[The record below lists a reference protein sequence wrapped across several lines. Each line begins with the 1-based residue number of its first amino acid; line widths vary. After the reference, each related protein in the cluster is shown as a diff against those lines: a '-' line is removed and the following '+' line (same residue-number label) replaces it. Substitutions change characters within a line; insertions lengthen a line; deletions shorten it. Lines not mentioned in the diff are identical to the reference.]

1 MANVSRTTVKQIL
14 DDIQIRLP
22 HEYSRESLILWINET
37 MKKIYKDIALQD
49 CYSFITS
56 AGQNVYSLPENCS
69 IDMIT
74 SVTMSSNPRTAQN
87 PYDWGTFE
95 EIRSYIPDEKM
106 NVSGYYDATE
116 GTIGLYPVPQDVRKV
131 FIYYLKKPKMITHE
145 DDYIELDDNFVDLI
159 KYNVM
164 SIIAISGHNPDIELA
179 NEYILLYNN
188 LVQKA
193 NESKNEQQQRYP
205 IIRSV
210 YRNKVRMRR
219 G

>member
-22 HEYSRESLILWINET
+22 HEYSPESLILWINET

-74 SVTMSSNPRTAQN
+74 SVTISSNPRTAQN

-145 DDYIELDDNFVDLI
+145 DNYIELDDNFVDLI

-164 SIIAISGHNPDIELA
+164 SIIAMSGHNPDIELA

-205 IIRSV
+205 IIRNV
-210 YRNKVRMRR
+210 NRNKVRMRR

>member
-14 DDIQIRLP
+14 EDIQVRLP
-22 HEYSRESLILWINET
+22 HEYKKESLFLWINET
-37 MKKIYKDIALQD
+37 MKKIYKDLALQD

-74 SVTMSSNPRTAQN
+74 SVTISNKPRTPENQ
-87 PYDWGTFE
+87 YDWGGFS

-106 NVSGYYDATE
+106 TVSGYYDATE
-116 GTIGLYPVPQDVRKV
+116 GTIGIYPVPQDARKV
-131 FIYYLKKPKMITHE
+131 FVYYLKKPKMITDE
-145 DDYIELDDNFVDLI
+145 NDYIELDDNFVDLI

-164 SIIAISGHNPDIELA
+164 SIIAMSGYNPDVELA

-188 LVQKA
+188 LVLKA

-205 IIRSV
+205 IIRNV
-210 YRNKVRMRR
+210 NGIKLKRR
-219 G
+219 RR